1 MQGLQAVLIASLPA
15 AKLEPLVGPVLA
27 RVLYIMVRLGFLLS
41 IITIF
46 PMQVGGGAGCVASRL
61 LVVFPCRQLLGSG
74 QALAGCA

>member
-1 MQGLQAVLIASLPA
+1 MQAVQAVLIASLPA

-46 PMQVGGGAGCVASRL
+46 PMQVGGLGVFFCSCIAAHVLGA
-61 LVVFPCRQLLGSG
+61 
-74 QALAGCA
+74 